1 MREIH
6 RINLKKHAL
15 LTMIYFYNIYYLNT
29 DIYSKNRVT

>member
-15 LTMIYFYNIYYLNT
+15 VIMIYFYNIYYLNT
-29 DIYSKNRVT
+29 DIYSKNLIT